1 MAGSKC
7 DRVRFGDGKM
17 RGEFSEE
24 NAKRNVC
31 VRLFWREQ
39 GGVDWRVRVVRDG
52 IEEGLN
58 GH

>member
-1 MAGSKC
+1 M
-7 DRVRFGDGKM
+7 
-17 RGEFSEE
+17 
-24 NAKRNVC
+24 C

>member
-31 VRLFWREQ
+31 VCDCS
-39 GGVDWRVRVVRDG
+39 GGSRG
-52 IEEGLN
+52 ALIGGL
-58 GH
+58 GW